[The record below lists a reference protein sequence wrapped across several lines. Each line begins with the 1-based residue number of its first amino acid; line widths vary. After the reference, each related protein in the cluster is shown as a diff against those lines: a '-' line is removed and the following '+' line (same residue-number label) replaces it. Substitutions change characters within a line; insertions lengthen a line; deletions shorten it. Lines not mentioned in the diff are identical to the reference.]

1 MIDTHAHLHSKAFAK
16 DRDEVLQRV
25 WKSGGRYLI
34 EVNIGVTGWPLVQE
48 MATLDPRIYITAGVH
63 PHDTSR
69 VSIEQLE
76 DIFGSLDEPKVCA
89 IGETG
94 LDFFRDYAPRD
105 LQVDFFRRHVAAARE
120 TGLPLVVHSRAA
132 HEETLS
138 ILKEE
143 GRGSVRGVFHC
154 FSGDKGIADRAHGF
168 GFLLGLGGAVTY
180 NPRRAGQLVRA
191 IGLDRIV
198 LETDCPYLTPVPYR
212 GRRNEPAYVQYVAE
226 EIAHIKGLQIEDVA
240 RQSLENTISLFTI
253 TA

>member
-154 FSGDKGIADRAHGF
+154 FSGDKGIADRAHGL

-198 LETDCPYLTPVPYR
+198 LETDCPYLSPHPNR
-212 GRRNEPAYVQYVAE
+212 NDRNEPSKIP
-226 EIAHIKGLQIEDVA
+226 EIAAAIADYLETDVGEVERVTDANAIRLFGLPG
-240 RQSLENTISLFTI
+240 
-253 TA
+253 

>member
-69 VSIEQLE
+69 VSIEQLD

-94 LDFFRDYAPRD
+94 LDYHYMHSPKDVQRDAFERFLRMGREAGLPVVIHTREAD
-105 LQVDFFRRHVAAARE
+105 EDTISVLKEARE
-120 TGLPLVVHSRAA
+120 EAGEPLSGVV
-132 HEETLS
+132 
-138 ILKEE
+138 
-143 GRGSVRGVFHC
+143 HC
-154 FSGDKGIADRAHGF
+154 FSGDYPLASQVLD
-168 GFLLGLGGAVTY
+168 LGL
-180 NPRRAGQLVRA
+180 
-191 IGLDRIV
+191 V
-198 LETDCPYLTPVPYR
+198 L
-212 GRRNEPAYVQYVAE
+212 
-226 EIAHIKGLQIEDVA
+226 I
-240 RQSLENTISLFTI
+240 
-253 TA
+253 